1 MSVVIN
7 DDSEDEEDRECFVF
21 TISTTAMSGISL
33 ETSLATICITDDDGR
48 HIHMFTSLTLVYPC
62 NCYLCHSDTLVKIGL
77 QQTSY
82 AVTESNS
89 IVLVCTAVE
98 SGSIAG
104 RTITI
109 DYQTVNGDAQGIL
122 LLVIYKLMLL

>member
-1 MSVVIN
+1 M
-7 DDSEDEEDRECFVF
+7 
-21 TISTTAMSGISL
+21 
-33 ETSLATICITDDDGR
+33 
-48 HIHMFTSLTLVYPC
+48 
-62 NCYLCHSDTLVKIGL
+62 KIGL

-82 AVTESNS
+82 AVTEGNS